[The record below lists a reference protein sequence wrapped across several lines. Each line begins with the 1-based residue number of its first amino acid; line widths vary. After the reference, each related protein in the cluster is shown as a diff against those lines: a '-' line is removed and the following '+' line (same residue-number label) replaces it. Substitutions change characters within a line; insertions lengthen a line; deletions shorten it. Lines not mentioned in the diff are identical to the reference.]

1 MNAVTPKSS
10 PLPTPQHRKG
20 GEIEVIIP
28 PNICDPLSLA
38 QCDDENTADYE
49 AQLIL
54 PLRKMKRPKKKRKKS
69 GSAMDETL

>member
-20 GEIEVIIP
+20 EIEVIIP
-28 PNICDPLSLA
+28 PNICDPLNLA

-49 AQLIL
+49 AQFIL
-54 PLRKMKRPKKKRKKS
+54 PLKKMKRPKKKRKKS
-69 GSAMDETL
+69 SCAMEETQ